1 MKKAILAAAALT
13 TLMGCG
19 TSSSAQEQRIGDGR
33 AWESRQQEALQKRID
48 SINFATAN
56 SGAEPKKYKKRVKKA
71 IRFVL
76 DDPDSARFSGFTAPR
91 KEVLADRG
99 KLIYGYSTCVYVD
112 HKTAEGTNTGDILY
126 WVFMRDNEV
135 LRIKNTQNPNGRVI
149 FPGRNIRC
157 DD

>member
-1 MKKAILAAAALT
+1 MKKAILTAAALSS
-13 TLMGCG
+13 LMGCG
-19 TSSSAQEQRIGDGR
+19 ASISAEEAHIGDQQ
-33 AWESRQQEALQKRID
+33 AWESRQQAALQKRID

-56 SGAEPKKYKKRVKKA
+56 LGDEPKKYKKRVKKA

-76 DDPDSARFSGFTAPR
+76 DDPDSAKFSGFTPPR

-99 KLIYGYSTCVYVD
+99 KLIYGYATCVYVN
-112 HKTAEGTNTGDILY
+112 HKTPSGSETGDVLY

-135 LRIKNTQNPNGRVI
+135 LRIKNTQNPGGRVI

-157 DD
+157 D